1 MSDRGKDIVLVEDD
15 AGMRR
20 AIQRMLEAAGCRV
33 RAYESAE
40 ALIDAGVDMARDCDC
55 FVLDIRLP
63 GISGINLCRNLRTET
78 SCPPCILITG
88 HDEPGL
94 RECAATAG
102 ARGYLA
108 KPFTGD
114 TLLDAIDRA
123 MAGASSME

>member
-1 MSDRGKDIVLVEDD
+1 MSDQGKDIVLVEDD

-20 AIQRMLEAAGCRV
+20 AIHRMLEAAGCRV
-33 RAYESAE
+33 RTYESAE
-40 ALIDAGVDMARDCDC
+40 ALTEAGVDRARDCDC

-63 GISGINLCRNLRTET
+63 GISGINLCRNLRADP

-94 RECAATAG
+94 RECAASAG
-102 ARGYLA
+102 AHGYLA

-114 TLLDAIDRA
+114 TLLDAIERA
-123 MAGASSME
+123 MAA

>member
-1 MSDRGKDIVLVEDD
+1 MPDRGKDIVLVEDD

-40 ALIDAGVDMARDCDC
+40 ALIGASDDMARDCDC
-55 FVLDIRLP
+55 FVVDIRLP
-63 GISGINLCRNLRTET
+63 GISGINLCRNLRADT

-88 HDEPGL
+88 HDETGL
-94 RECAATAG
+94 RECAASAG

-123 MAGASSME
+123 MAGTSGVE